1 MVEVLPWTNKNQK
14 QLRVKTR
21 NGTERNGY
29 RGYNNL
35 MVGES
40 LGRRFLRSL
49 LVLEGLVLN
58 KQQLK
63 SLDNKEEEHPM
74 NPESKH

>member
-1 MVEVLPWTNKNQK
+1 
-14 QLRVKTR
+14 
-21 NGTERNGY
+21 
-29 RGYNNL
+29 

-40 LGRRFLRSL
+40 LSGRLLRSL
-49 LVLEGLVLN
+49 LVLEGLALN

-63 SLDNKEEEHPM
+63 SHDNKEEEHPM